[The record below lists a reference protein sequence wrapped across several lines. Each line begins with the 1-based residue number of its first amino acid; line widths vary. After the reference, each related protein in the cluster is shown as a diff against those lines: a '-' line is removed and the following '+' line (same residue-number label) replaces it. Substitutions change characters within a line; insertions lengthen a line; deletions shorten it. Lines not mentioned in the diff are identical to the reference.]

1 MQLMVDL
8 PPADWYSDP
17 EDPDQF
23 RYWDGSQW
31 TEHRAPRYSGASVA
45 GSRCRHRSVGD
56 LLANTCRMATQN
68 WRPLLVIYAVVAVVF
83 LAGEEAVTRGY
94 DDVFGDTLGTLVNEL
109 EALETGNDSEEAVT
123 VLEAR
128 WSDLTDRIGGLGS
141 LTLAAGVLLMVVGG
155 VAVVAINI
163 VEFAAFG
170 QFTMA
175 RLDGRPMGAARA
187 LAAGLGRLLRI
198 IGVGLMLLVM
208 WCAAIMAVS
217 IVAGLLVVASGVLGA
232 GLIVA
237 VLVMALLVLVVGG
250 LPVALL
256 AVVTAAA
263 GPATPSMRYARGLLR
278 GTYWATLGRVVL
290 LLVLS
295 MAATIPVVVA
305 GEAAGFFSDR
315 LAGVVLVVLSVFPE
329 VLFSIA
335 LFTVYR
341 DLGGESADPAVS
353 PAA

>member
-1 MQLMVDL
+1 MEFVVDL
-8 PPADWYSDP
+8 PPPDWYSDP
-17 EDPDQF
+17 EDPDQY

-31 TEHRAPRYSGASVA
+31 TEHRAPRHDDGPSAAS
-45 GSRCRHRSVGD
+45 SRSRHRSIGD
-56 LLANTCRMATQN
+56 LLGNTWRMATEN

-83 LAGEEAVTRGY
+83 LAGEEAVRRGY
-94 DDVFGDTLGTLVNEL
+94 DDVFGDTLNDL
-109 EALETGNDSEEAVT
+109 ALETGNSAEGAIT

-141 LTLAAGVLLMVVGG
+141 LTLVAGVLLIVVGG
-155 VAVVAINI
+155 VAVVAINT

-175 RLDGRPMGAARA
+175 RLSGRPMGAARA
-187 LAAGLGRLLRI
+187 LRAGLGRLLRI

-208 WCAAIMAVS
+208 WCAAMMVAS
-217 IVAGLLVVASGVLGA
+217 IVLGLLIVASGVLGA
-232 GLIVA
+232 GLSVA
-237 VLVMALLVLVVGG
+237 VSVMALLVLVVGG
-250 LPVALL
+250 LPLALL
-256 AVVTAAA
+256 SVVTAAA

-278 GTYWATLGRVVL
+278 GIYWATLGRVVL

-295 MAATIPVVVA
+295 MVATIPVVVA
-305 GEAAGFFSDR
+305 SEAAGLFSDR

-353 PAA
+353 L

>member
-1 MQLMVDL
+1 M
-8 PPADWYSDP
+8 
-17 EDPDQF
+17 
-23 RYWDGSQW
+23 
-31 TEHRAPRYSGASVA
+31 
-45 GSRCRHRSVGD
+45 
-56 LLANTCRMATQN
+56 
-68 WRPLLVIYAVVAVVF
+68 IYAVVAVVF
-83 LAGEEAVTRGY
+83 LAGEEAIARGY

-109 EALETGNDSEEAVT
+109 EALEAGDDSEEAIT

-128 WSDLTDRIGGLGS
+128 WSDLTDRIAGLGS
-141 LTLAAGVLLMVVGG
+141 LTLAAGVLLMVAGG
-155 VAVVAINI
+155 AAVVAINI

-198 IGVGLMLLVM
+198 TGVGLMLLVM
-208 WCAAIMAVS
+208 WCAAMMVVS
-217 IVAGLLVVASGVLGA
+217 IVAGLLIVASGVLGA
-232 GLIVA
+232 GLSVA
-237 VLVMALLVLVVGG
+237 VWVTALLVLVMGG
-250 LPVALL
+250 LPLALL

-278 GTYWATLGRVVL
+278 GTYWATLGRVVV

-305 GEAAGFFSDR
+305 SEAAGLFSDR

-329 VLFSIA
+329 VLFTIA

-341 DLGGESADPAVS
+341 DLGGESTL
-353 PAA
+353 